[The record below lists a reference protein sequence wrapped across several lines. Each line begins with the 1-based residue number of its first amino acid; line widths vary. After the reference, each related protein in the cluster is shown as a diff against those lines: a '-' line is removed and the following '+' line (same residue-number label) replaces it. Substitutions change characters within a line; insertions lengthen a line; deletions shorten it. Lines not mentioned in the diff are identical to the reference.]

1 MSKYIHSSDALP
13 QSLHLWNN
21 SPMQIGILDTRIID
35 INPQTSLDTSDEIN
49 FTIPKMADYML
60 DKVQILSEIRVLTV
74 ANENPAVRNN
84 VSTAPHLAAALFKN
98 VIVNIGGQQITQ
110 SFDQSYSMFKFWD
123 DILHS
128 RIGTLP
134 RLEICE
140 GLTPDDVDSKDNSE
154 NRLYFKSDETEPVNK
169 AGVKRAQKIAQGHKV
184 TLISDFNIS
193 VFKQDKLLPSNL
205 EIQVNLVKNTSEF
218 ILLAAADN
226 SDKVI
231 FDKVLLRCTLQKPT
245 DIILNLLEERLAKQA
260 ASFHADKSVMSLFPI
275 PTGSQ

>member
-1 MSKYIHSSDALP
+1 
-13 QSLHLWNN
+13 
-21 SPMQIGILDTRIID
+21 
-35 INPQTSLDTSDEIN
+35 
-49 FTIPKMADYML
+49 MADYML

-110 SFDQSYSMFKFWD
+110 SFDQSYPMFKFWD

-154 NRLYFKSDETEPVNK
+154 NKLYFKSDETEPVNK
-169 AGVKRAQKIAQGHKV
+169 AGVKRAQQIAQGHKV

-193 VFKQDKLLPSNL
+193 VLSRISYF
-205 EIQVNLVKNTSEF
+205 QV
-218 ILLAAADN
+218 I
-226 SDKVI
+226 
-231 FDKVLLRCTLQKPT
+231 
-245 DIILNLLEERLAKQA
+245 
-260 ASFHADKSVMSLFPI
+260 
-275 PTGSQ
+275 